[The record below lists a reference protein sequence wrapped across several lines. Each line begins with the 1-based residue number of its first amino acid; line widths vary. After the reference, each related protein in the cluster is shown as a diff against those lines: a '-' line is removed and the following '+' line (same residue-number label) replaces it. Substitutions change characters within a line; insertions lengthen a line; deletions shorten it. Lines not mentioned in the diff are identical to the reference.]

1 MALEGVRFVP
11 YKETLD
17 LLSVEE
23 AMQVCEDVYRMHAA
37 GSVQWSQPSS
47 WKLDV
52 GAPYH
57 NHWHVK
63 GVMLKDIP
71 VTVGPPEA
79 HSHLDCR

>member
-17 LLSVEE
+17 LLSVEQ

-47 WKLDV
+47 WKLTW
-52 GAPYH
+52 GALSQSLACQR
-57 NHWHVK
+57 
-63 GVMLKDIP
+63 GDAQDIP
-71 VTVGPPEA
+71 VTGV
-79 HSHLDCR
+79 RMV